1 MLFVKNLKL
10 NEFRNQIEDMQIV
23 FRDLKEENKF
33 LKKMQYRQEKVLVKY
48 EDKEGDLLQII
59 VRYQNEVRSLKE
71 NLRKTRDKYERT
83 DRYFRDVEDEFD
95 KAKSKLKR
103 YKSFVDQNNFKERDD
118 FQKEN

>member
-71 NLRKTRDKYERT
+71 NLRKIRDKYERT

-103 YKSFVDQNNFKERDD
+103 YKSLVDQNNFKERDD

>member
-1 MLFVKNLKL
+1 
-10 NEFRNQIEDMQIV
+10 MQIV

-71 NLRKTRDKYERT
+71 NLRKIRDKYERT

-95 KAKSKLKR
+95 KVKSKLKR
-103 YKSFVDQNNFKERDD
+103 YKSLVDQNNFKERDD
-118 FQKEN
+118 FQEEN

>member
-1 MLFVKNLKL
+1 
-10 NEFRNQIEDMQIV
+10 MQIV

-33 LKKMQYRQEKVLVKY
+33 LKKMQYWQEKVLVKY

-71 NLRKTRDKYERT
+71 NLRKIRDKFERT

-95 KAKSKLKR
+95 KVKSKLKR
-103 YKSFVDQNNFKERDD
+103 YKSLVDQNNFKERDD

>member
-1 MLFVKNLKL
+1 
-10 NEFRNQIEDMQIV
+10 MQIV

-71 NLRKTRDKYERT
+71 NLRKIRDEYERT

-103 YKSFVDQNNFKERDD
+103 YKSLVDQNNFKERDD

>member
-1 MLFVKNLKL
+1 
-10 NEFRNQIEDMQIV
+10 MQIV

-71 NLRKTRDKYERT
+71 NLRKIRDKYERM

-103 YKSFVDQNNFKERDD
+103 YKSLVDQNNFKERDD

>member
-1 MLFVKNLKL
+1 
-10 NEFRNQIEDMQIV
+10 MQIV

-71 NLRKTRDKYERT
+71 NLRKIRDKFERT

-95 KAKSKLKR
+95 KVKSKLKR
-103 YKSFVDQNNFKERDD
+103 YKSLVDQNNFKERDD

>member
-1 MLFVKNLKL
+1 
-10 NEFRNQIEDMQIV
+10 MQIV

-71 NLRKTRDKYERT
+71 NLRKIRDKYERT

-95 KAKSKLKR
+95 KVKSKLKR
-103 YKSFVDQNNFKERDD
+103 YKSLVDQNNFKERDD

>member
-1 MLFVKNLKL
+1 
-10 NEFRNQIEDMQIV
+10 MQIV

-33 LKKMQYRQEKVLVKY
+33 LKKMQYWQEKVLVKY

-71 NLRKTRDKYERT
+71 NLRKIRDKYERT

-103 YKSFVDQNNFKERDD
+103 YKSLVDQNNFKERDD